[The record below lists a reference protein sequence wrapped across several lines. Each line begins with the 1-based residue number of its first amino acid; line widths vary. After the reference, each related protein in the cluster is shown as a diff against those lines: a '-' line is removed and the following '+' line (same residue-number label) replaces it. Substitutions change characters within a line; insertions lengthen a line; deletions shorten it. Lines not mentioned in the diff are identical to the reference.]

1 MEDGAGSEVEVV
13 EDLAEEVDLGEV
25 EVVGQA
31 TVSEAEED
39 SVMAEGLEEAASVVV
54 VTASAE
60 AGAASEVVTED
71 SAVVEEDLEAATE
84 DSEGVEEAEEVSAA
98 VVSAEVC
105 T

>member
-1 MEDGAGSEVEVV
+1 MV
-13 EDLAEEVDLGEV
+13 EDLAEAVDLD
-25 EVVGQA
+25 EVVDQE
-31 TVSEAEED
+31 TVSEAGED

-60 AGAASEVVTED
+60 AGAASEVGTED
-71 SAVVEEDLEAATE
+71 SAVVEEDLEAETE
-84 DSEGVEEAEEVSAA
+84 DSAGVEEAEEVSAA

>member
-1 MEDGAGSEVEVV
+1 MDS
-13 EDLAEEVDLGEV
+13 AEEVDLD
-25 EVVGQA
+25 VVAVGDQE

-60 AGAASEVVTED
+60 AGAASEVGTED
-71 SAVVEEDLEAATE
+71 SAVVEEDLEAEME
-84 DSEGVEEAEEVSAA
+84 DSAGVEEAEEVSE

>member
-1 MEDGAGSEVEVV
+1 MEDGAGSEVEVL
-13 EDLAEEVDLGEV
+13 DSAEEVDLD
-25 EVVGQA
+25 VVAVGDQE

-39 SVMAEGLEEAASVVV
+39 SVMAEGLEEADSVVA
-54 VTASAE
+54 TASAE
-60 AGAASEVVTED
+60 AGAALEVGTED
-71 SAVVEEDLEAATE
+71 SAVVEEDLEAEME